1 MRVYK
6 FGGASVKDAPSV
18 KNLADLVK
26 QSDDSLVVVV
36 SAMGKTTKH
45 LEKLVWSHFHQQP
58 ERFDIFLEIRSFHFD
73 LLEELF
79 PKDHVAFKEV
89 ETVFT
94 ELKSCLQNEPSET
107 FNFEYDKIVSFGEI
121 ISTTIVNQHLN
132 SVGVVSE
139 LLDARRIIKTDNNYR
154 EANID
159 ADLSTN
165 LLLEAISNKDVNV
178 FVIQGFIGGTNNNNA
193 TTFGLEGSDYT
204 AALIAN
210 FINAES
216 VTFWKDVSGILNADP
231 KWFDN
236 TQKIDK
242 LTYTDAIE
250 LAFYGANVL
259 HPKTIQPVKQK
270 MIPLYVKSFKIP
282 AAQGTVI
289 GDFQYEKLIPSFI
302 FKIDQV
308 LIDIHP
314 EDLSF
319 ITEENLET
327 IFSVF
332 AKYNLRINLMQNTAV
347 SFRVCVNNDGI
358 RMPKV
363 IIDLQ
368 KYYTV
373 STASDL
379 ELITIRYYDQET
391 IDRVLVNKEVLLEQ
405 HSKDTV
411 QMVVKK
417 VNNNE

>member
-1 MRVYK
+1 MKVYK

-18 KNLADLVK
+18 KNLTDLVK

-58 ERFDIFLEIRSFHFD
+58 ERFDIFLEIRAFHFN

-79 PKDHVAFKEV
+79 PKDHEAFKEV
-89 ETVFT
+89 EAVFL
-94 ELKSCLQNEPSET
+94 ELKACLQNEPSET
-107 FNFEYDKIVSFGEI
+107 FNFEYDQIVSFGEM
-121 ISTTIVNQHLN
+121 ISTTIINQYLN
-132 SVGVVSE
+132 ENDVVSE

-154 EANID
+154 EANINFE
-159 ADLSTN
+159 LSSN
-165 LLLEAISNKDVNV
+165 LLLETICNKKADV
-178 FVIQGFIGGTNNNNA
+178 FVIQGFIGGTTNNNP

-210 FINAES
+210 FLNAES
-216 VTFWKDVSGILNADP
+216 VTFWKDVPGILNADP
-231 KWFDN
+231 KWFNN

-270 MIPLYVKSFKIP
+270 LIPLYVKSFKIP

-289 GDFQYEKLIPSFI
+289 GDFQYDRLIPSFI
-302 FKIDQV
+302 FKVDQV

-332 AKYNLRINLMQNTAV
+332 ARNSLRINLMQNTAV
-347 SFRVCVNNDGI
+347 SFRVCVNNDGTRI
-358 RMPKV
+358 PRV
-363 IIDLQ
+363 ITDLQ

-379 ELITIRYYDQET
+379 ELITIRYFDQET
-391 IDRVLVNKEVLLEQ
+391 IDRVLINKEVFLEQ

-417 VNNNE
+417 QVPSD